1 MPLWPVSFK
10 FSVAWSA
17 RSDLGLEVSVGLLP
31 GSVLGWA
38 ATSLWHS
45 KLSPEAHRVHSDTEL
60 LLRYPACSRSV
71 LRSLQVYI
79 SSIWLLFQPA
89 LSILFK
95 PLVAVKTGQSQ
106 RPQAAHTRPPRLC
119 SCLGPDH
126 PWARGMR
133 SYPTI
138 QPCSPSLRPR
148 HPAGNQG
155 SCLLYFLR
163 KSDQSGRLLFLNSC
177 WYPVSFQF
185 LENQPPSI
193 TGSIILFIK
202 KRIFKFF
209 SAVIYF

>member
-1 MPLWPVSFK
+1 M
-10 FSVAWSA
+10 
-17 RSDLGLEVSVGLLP
+17 DYCLEVCWVGQPHHSGTVSCSLKPTGCTQTLSYCSVIRL
-31 GSVLGWA
+31 VLGQFGP
-38 ATSLWHS
+38 L
-45 KLSPEAHRVHSDTEL
+45 
-60 LLRYPACSRSV
+60 
-71 LRSLQVYI
+71 LRSLQVCI

-106 RPQAAHTRPPRLC
+106 RPQAAHTRPPRPC

-126 PWARGMR
+126 LWARGMR
-133 SYPTI
+133 SYSIRHHPLAGGMRSYSAI
-138 QPCSPSLRPR
+138 QPCSPSPLPR

-163 KSDQSGRLLFLNSC
+163 KSGQSGRLLFLNSC

-193 TGSIILFIK
+193 TGSIIFPL
-202 KRIFKFF
+202 
-209 SAVIYF
+209 